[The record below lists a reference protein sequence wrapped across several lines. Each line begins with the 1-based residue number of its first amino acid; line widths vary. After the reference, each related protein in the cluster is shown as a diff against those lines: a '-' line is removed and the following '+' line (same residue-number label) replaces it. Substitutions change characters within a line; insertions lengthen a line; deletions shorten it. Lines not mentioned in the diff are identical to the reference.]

1 MRSKKTLFQRI
12 SLVLTLLAGLWA
24 TAASAAQITVFAAAS
39 LKESLEQIAA
49 SYEQQTSDQV
59 RLSLAGSS
67 TLARQIEQGAPAD
80 IYVSAN
86 PDWMDW
92 LQDRG
97 LIDAATRVDL
107 LRNRLVLI
115 APAGPRINGMDFGDG
130 RIAMAL
136 LDAVPAGIY
145 GKAALETL
153 GEWPAVQSR
162 VVQTD
167 NVRAALALVALGEA
181 PRGIV
186 YLTDALAEPKVQ
198 VLAEFPANSHPPI
211 IYPGATVAGRST
223 SEVVAFMDYLQSPGA
238 QAVFASFGFSIGGA
252 AP

>member
-24 TAASAAQITVFAAAS
+24 PAASAVQITVFAAAS

-49 SYEQQTSDQV
+49 SYERQTSDQV
-59 RLSLAGSS
+59 RLSMAGSS

-80 IYVSAN
+80 IYLSAN

-115 APAGPRINGMDFGDG
+115 APTRPRIKGLDFGDG

-136 LDAVPAGIY
+136 VDAVPAGIY

-153 GEWPAVQSR
+153 GEWPALQSR

-186 YLTDALAEPKVQ
+186 YQTDALAEPRVQ
-198 VLAEFPANSHPPI
+198 VLAEFPADSHPPI
-211 IYPGATVAGRST
+211 IYPAAIVAGRDSPA
-223 SEVVAFMDYLQSPGA
+223 SQRFMAYLLSD
-238 QAVFASFGFSIGGA
+238 QARAIFGA
-252 AP
+252 AGFAVMQADR